1 MPADEAITGAFMRIF
16 RWPIIWSRVLIAG
29 ALGFS
34 ALAATSSAQVVQEST
49 QRLPL
54 RVLDSQEVDLG
65 PRSIIYN
72 RVATPVLKPTPMP
85 TPVVVAPDVVPTAA
99 ELEEM
104 QRLESKRYAYAFLSC
119 TVYDSRFTEVEWY
132 EDGRWVR
139 FLTTINFHYLSQLS
153 DFETPDSSYSIFMGL
168 GDCSREEFD
177 GWNQALVAESAFGF
191 HSRPWPFGLL
201 QRQAQ
206 TGKSAWQLITAGP
219 VSSEVTQAIDDLHRY
234 FDANRDKLVREYDE
248 SEAARL
254 ALEQWLKENPPQ
266 PKDSV
271 VEFFPIRSR
280 HAPDRLGL
288 KPISQQPSR

>member
-1 MPADEAITGAFMRIF
+1 MRIF
-16 RWPIIWSRVLIAG
+16 GWPIVWSRALIAG
-29 ALGFS
+29 MLGLS
-34 ALAATSSAQVVQEST
+34 ALADTSPAQVVQDST
-49 QRLPL
+49 RRLPL
-54 RVLDSQEVDLG
+54 QVLDSQEVDLG

-72 RVATPVLKPTPMP
+72 RVATPVLKPTPVL
-85 TPVVVAPDVVPTAA
+85 TPVVVVPEAVPTAA

-119 TVYDSRFTEVEWY
+119 TVYDNQCTEVEWY
-132 EDGRWVR
+132 EDGQWVS

-153 DFETPDSSYSIFMGL
+153 DFETPDSFYSIFMGL
-168 GDCSREEFD
+168 GDCSREEFE
-177 GWNQALVAESAFGF
+177 GLSEALLAGNAFGF

-201 QRQAQ
+201 WRQAQ
-206 TGKSAWQLITAGP
+206 TGKSAWQITTARP

-234 FDANRDKLVREYDE
+234 FDANRDRLIREYNE

-254 ALEQWLKENPPQ
+254 AREQWLKENPPL

-271 VEFFPIRSR
+271 VEFFPIHSR

-288 KPISQQPSR
+288 KPISEGVPR